1 MMVIKAIA
9 FVGNIIGWL
18 IIDIW
23 LWTLSW
29 CCGLGGVIGIVSFF
43 LGYSV
48 SAGMMLAP
56 RDYWREP
63 NYSIFKRKLMYGNS
77 VAGTVTAIA
86 TFVFYILQ
94 EL

>member
-1 MMVIKAIA
+1 MV
-9 FVGNIIGWL
+9 
-18 IIDIW
+18 
-23 LWTLSW
+23 LWSW
-29 CCGLGGVIGIVSFF
+29 RSYRYSQLFW
-43 LGYSV
+43 GYSV